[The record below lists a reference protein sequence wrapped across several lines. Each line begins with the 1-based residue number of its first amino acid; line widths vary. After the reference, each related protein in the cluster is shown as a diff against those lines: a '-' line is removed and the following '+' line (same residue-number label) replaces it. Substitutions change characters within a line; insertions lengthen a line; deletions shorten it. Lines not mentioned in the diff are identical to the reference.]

1 MSRTDIR
8 GIIEKEYKDHRF
20 ERLLPLKAIRAA
32 VLMPLI
38 EEGGEIKL
46 LFEVRARNIDQGGEI
61 CFPGG
66 RIEKAEE
73 AVAAARRETVE
84 ELCVKEENIRII
96 APMYKQLGPAG
107 ADIFSYLGFIDN
119 YQGTFSKTE
128 VHSVFSVSLRELLGI
143 KPKTAQVFLVQTPQP
158 GFWYDLIPNGRDYT
172 WADIRRQFYFYETQ
186 HGVIWGMTGE
196 LLHSFLES
204 IRDKGIDA
212 CL

>member
-1 MSRTDIR
+1 MSKTDIR
-8 GIIEKEYKDHRF
+8 EIFEKEYRGHRF
-20 ERLLPLKAIRAA
+20 ERILPMRAIRAA

-38 EEGGEIKL
+38 EEDGEIKL

-73 AVAAARRETVE
+73 AEAAARRETAE
-84 ELCVKEENIRII
+84 ELCVKEENIKII

-107 ADIFSYLGFIDN
+107 ADIFSYLGFIDD
-119 YQGTFSKTE
+119 YHGTFSAAE
-128 VHSVFSVSLRELLGI
+128 VHSVFSVSIKELLGI
-143 KPKTAQVFLVQTPQP
+143 KPKTAQLLLVQTPQP
-158 GFWYDLIPNGRDYT
+158 GFWYDLIPKGRDYP